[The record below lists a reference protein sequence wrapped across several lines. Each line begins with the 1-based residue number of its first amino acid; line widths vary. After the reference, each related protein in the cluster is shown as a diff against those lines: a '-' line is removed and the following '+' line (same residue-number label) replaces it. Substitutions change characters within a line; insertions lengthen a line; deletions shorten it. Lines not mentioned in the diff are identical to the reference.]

1 MDFHVRFSTHFQGKT
16 RSVVTATGEYL
27 KGLMQAERKNMERME
42 EAVKDCDEQRLL
54 PTNTARG
61 FTTR

>member
-1 MDFHVRFSTHFQGKT
+1 
-16 RSVVTATGEYL
+16 
-27 KGLMQAERKNMERME
+27 MQAERKNMERME